1 MSPGSMALQFNTDRW
16 THQLNRLEPTFYSVR
31 IFRVNSVNNQINM
44 ARTFYWWHITQTVAM
59 ESYRDFGTVFFP
71 YGTLQKGLWV
81 SDFVQKPFI
90 YSYRWHQAVE
100 ITINH
105 WETSQT
111 TLSTRAT
118 QSQKNCHHSYQAVTR
133 IYPLWFAFLW
143 IVITY
148 KCTAMFLF
156 SDYIV
161 LYFGL

>member
-44 ARTFYWWHITQTVAM
+44 ARTFYWWHITQTITM

-100 ITINH
+100 ITITEKLVKLHCQQEPHNLRK
-105 WETSQT
+105 T
-111 TLSTRAT
+111 
-118 QSQKNCHHSYQAVTR
+118 
-133 IYPLWFAFLW
+133 
-143 IVITY
+143 VITLI
-148 KCTAMFLF
+148 KLSRVFTLC
-156 SDYIV
+156 
-161 LYFGL
+161 GLRFCE